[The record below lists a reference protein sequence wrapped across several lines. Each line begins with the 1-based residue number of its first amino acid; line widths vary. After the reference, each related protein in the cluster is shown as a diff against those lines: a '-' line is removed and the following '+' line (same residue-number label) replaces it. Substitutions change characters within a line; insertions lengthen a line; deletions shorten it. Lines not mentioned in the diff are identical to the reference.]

1 MSRLAI
7 VIALIAV
14 VALTGCTYSGQ
25 KAIADNEVKLAN
37 TYWKL
42 LSIDGEEVI
51 TAEGAREAHLILR
64 PDFRVTGFGGCNNFS
79 GTWLE
84 EEDQLSIGPLMST
97 LMACDEAA
105 YERELLANLNG
116 RIFADIE
123 GQTLTILGSSGSE
136 MIFQAGQVLPVR
148 LEHIARPEG
157 QDHVLG
163 FDRGTPTEVRA

>member
-1 MSRLAI
+1 MKFTRILLGVAAT
-7 VIALIAV
+7 VLILV
-14 VALTGCTYSGQ
+14 GCSYQGPKTSPDGGTTLT
-25 KAIADNEVKLAN
+25 N

-42 LSIDGEEVI
+42 LSIDGAEVV

-105 YERELLANLNG
+105 YERDLLANLNG

-123 GQTLTILGSSGSE
+123 GEILTVLGSNGSE
-136 MIFQAGQVLPVR
+136 MIFQAVYLQ
-148 LEHIARPEG
+148 
-157 QDHVLG
+157 
-163 FDRGTPTEVRA
+163 

>member
-1 MSRLAI
+1 MKFARVLLGVAAT
-7 VIALIAV
+7 VLILV
-14 VALTGCTYSGQ
+14 GCSYQGPKTSPDGGTTLT
-25 KAIADNEVKLAN
+25 N

-42 LSIDGEEVI
+42 LSIDGVDVV

-64 PDFRVTGFGGCNNFS
+64 PDFRVIGFGGCNNFS

-105 YERELLANLNG
+105 YERDLLANLNG

-123 GQTLTILGSSGSE
+123 GEILTVLGSNGSE
-136 MIFQAGQVLPVR
+136 MIFQAVYLQ
-148 LEHIARPEG
+148 
-157 QDHVLG
+157 
-163 FDRGTPTEVRA
+163 